1 MIRRMQKEEI
11 DQVAEI
17 WLDVNRK
24 AHDFIP
30 ASYWEGNFAAV
41 RNLLLQ
47 AELYIWEEKMEI
59 AGFVGLDGEYIAGIF
74 VKEGRQ
80 SEGIGKQLLDFVK
93 DKKEHLWLHVYEKN
107 GAAVRFYRREK
118 FRITCEGTD
127 QNTGEKESIM
137 VWDRTKE
144 AEG

>member
-11 DQVAEI
+11 DQVAAI
-17 WLDVNRK
+17 WLDTNRK

-30 ASYWEGNFAAV
+30 ASYWEGNFETV
-41 RNLLLQ
+41 RSMLLQ

-59 AGFVGLDGEYIAGIF
+59 AGFVGLEGEYIAGIF

-93 DKKEHLWLHVYEKN
+93 EKKERLWLHIYEKN

-127 QNTGEKESIM
+127 QNTGEKESMM
-137 VWDRTKE
+137 VWDRTE
-144 AEG
+144 DLEE

>member
-11 DQVAEI
+11 DQVAAI
-17 WLDVNRK
+17 WLDTNRK

-30 ASYWEGNFAAV
+30 ASYWEGNFEAV
-41 RNLLLQ
+41 RSMLLQ

-59 AGFVGLDGEYIAGIF
+59 AGFVGLEGEYIAGIF

-93 DKKEHLWLHVYEKN
+93 EKKERLWLHVYEKKW
-107 GAAVRFYRREK
+107 GGGK
-118 FRITCEGTD
+118 IL
-127 QNTGEKESIM
+127 QTGKVS
-137 VWDRTKE
+137 DYL
-144 AEG
+144 

>member
-1 MIRRMQKEEI
+1 MQKEEI

-30 ASYWEGNFAAV
+30 ASYSGGELCGSQKPAFAGGTV
-41 RNLLLQ
+41 YLGRKNGDCR
-47 AELYIWEEKMEI
+47 ICRS
-59 AGFVGLDGEYIAGIF
+59 GREYIAGIF

-93 DKKEHLWLHVYEKN
+93 EKKEHLWLHVYEKN
-107 GAAVRFYRREK
+107 GAAVRFYRRGK
-118 FRITCEGTD
+118 IRITCEGTD

-144 AEG
+144 VEG